1 MKVTAGLDAS
11 QAYRDALPEV
21 VAQVVNGCGPGG
33 WKFDIIP
40 DTVLG
45 LSIKEAC
52 NIHDWDYT
60 VGLTD
65 ADKHAADQRFKRN
78 CLAMVNN
85 ARGFWAVVLRY
96 HRRLRVEEY
105 YQAVRLFGDDA
116 FWANKKPLK
125 MEAELCTAP

>member
-1 MKVTAGLDAS
+1 MNVTAGLDAS

-60 VGLTD
+60 VGLTEQD
-65 ADKHAADQRFKRN
+65 KEAADKRFRRN
-78 CLAMVNN
+78 CTALVNN
-85 ARGFWAVVLRY
+85 ATGFWARVLRR
-96 HRRLRVEEY
+96 HRHLRVDEY
-105 YQAVRLFGDDA
+105 YTAVRLFGDAA
-116 FWANKKPLK
+116 FWANKKPHP
-125 MEAELCTAP
+125 MEVAPCTAP